1 MASATDEKPVTGRT
15 VKPLKV
21 VRLLLPVLL
30 GLGAIAWLFADEFD
44 LAVFS
49 GFRLPFSGIAF
60 TVLAFLLMFLRDLAQ
75 MGRFRLLSRRQL
87 SWRQSFV
94 VNILSEFTSVATP
107 TVVGGSSLVIFFLNK
122 EGINT
127 GRSAAIMLVNLLL
140 DGLFFIVLCPLL
152 FLIFPL
158 RELFP
163 PSSRIAAF
171 GFLFAGLYAL
181 QLVWLIVLFLITFV
195 CPDSVEKILL
205 LLFKLP
211 LIRRWR
217 GKIASVTGNLIAA
230 SSEIKHCPFVF
241 WVKLSVLTLLA
252 WSARFLVVNAIF
264 AALIPVSNH
273 GVIYA
278 RQIILWVFM
287 AVMPTPGSSGISEF
301 AFREYY
307 SDVCSSG
314 SIVVL
319 VTLIWRMT
327 SHYLYLLLGMLIL
340 PRWLQEAFTAKGV
353 RQKRKSG
360 RQAKIK

>member
-1 MASATDEKPVTGRT
+1 MASATDEKPVTRGS
-15 VKPLKV
+15 VKPLKAAQ
-21 VRLLLPVLL
+21 LLFPVLL
-30 GLGAIAWLFADEFD
+30 GMGAIAWLFLDEFD
-44 LAVFS
+44 CTVFS
-49 GFRLPFSGIAF
+49 GFRLTFSGIAF
-60 TVLAFLLMFLRDLAQ
+60 TFLAFLLMFLRDFAQ
-75 MGRFRLLSRRQL
+75 MGRFRLLSGRQL

-140 DGLFFIVLCPLL
+140 DGLFFVVLCPLL
-152 FLIFPL
+152 FLIFPWQ
-158 RELFP
+158 ELFP

-181 QLVWLIVLFLITFV
+181 QLIWLIVLFLITFV
-195 CPDSVEKILL
+195 CPDKVEKILL

-211 LIRRWR
+211 GIRRWR
-217 GKIASVTGNLIAA
+217 GKIVAAAGKLVIASV
-230 SSEIKHCPFVF
+230 EIKRCPFAF

-264 AALIPVSNH
+264 AALIQVSNH

-287 AVMPTPGSSGISEF
+287 AVTPTPGGSGIGEL
-301 AFREYY
+301 AFKEYY
-307 SDVCSSG
+307 SDICSSG

-319 VTLIWRMT
+319 VTLIWRIM
-327 SHYLYLLLGMLIL
+327 SYYLYLLLGIFIL
-340 PRWLQEAFTAKGV
+340 PRWLQEVFAAKSV
-353 RQKRKSG
+353 RQTAAARK
-360 RQAKIK
+360 